1 MRRKKAIMLSAL
13 IEALV
18 LGLLLVLF
26 FTGIVSLNLF
36 IALAVLV
43 WLLSSAAVMVIIKK
57 TEP

>member
-1 MRRKKAIMLSAL
+1 MRRKKAIMLSAF

-43 WLLSSAAVMVIIKK
+43 GLLSSAAVMVIIKK

>member
-26 FTGIVSLNLF
+26 FTGVVSLNLF

-43 WLLSSAAVMVIIKK
+43 GLLSSAAVMVIIKK
-57 TEP
+57 VEP

>member
-1 MRRKKAIMLSAL
+1 MRRKKAIMLSAF

-26 FTGIVSLNLF
+26 FTGVVSLNLF

-43 WLLSSAAVMVIIKK
+43 GLLSSAAVMVIIKK

>member
-26 FTGIVSLNLF
+26 FTGVVSLNLF

-43 WLLSSAAVMVIIKK
+43 GLLSSAAVMVIIKK
-57 TEP
+57 IEP

>member
-1 MRRKKAIMLSAL
+1 MLSAL

-26 FTGIVSLNLF
+26 FTGVVSLNLF

-43 WLLSSAAVMVIIKK
+43 GLLSSAAVMVIIKK
-57 TEP
+57 VEP

>member
-1 MRRKKAIMLSAL
+1 MLSAF

-18 LGLLLVLF
+18 LGLLLVLY
-26 FTGIVSLNLF
+26 FTGLVSLNLF

-43 WLLSSAAVMVIIKK
+43 GLLSSTAVMIIIKK

>member
-1 MRRKKAIMLSAL
+1 MKRKKAIMLSAF

-18 LGLLLVLF
+18 LGLLLVLY
-26 FTGIVSLNLF
+26 FTGLVSLNLF

-43 WLLSSAAVMVIIKK
+43 GLLSSTAVMIIIKK

>member
-26 FTGIVSLNLF
+26 FTGVVTLNLF

-43 WLLSSAAVMVIIKK
+43 GLLSSAAVMVIIKK

>member
-1 MRRKKAIMLSAL
+1 MRRKTAIMLSAL

-26 FTGIVSLNLF
+26 FTGVVSLNLF

-43 WLLSSAAVMVIIKK
+43 GLLSSAAVMVIIKK

>member
-26 FTGIVSLNLF
+26 FTGVVSLNLF

-43 WLLSSAAVMVIIKK
+43 GLLSSAVVMVIIKK
-57 TEP
+57 VEP